1 MLIAT
6 NNMEKKVALTEESPL
21 SEKVLSI
28 RRVTKVVKGGKKMH
42 FSALVIVGD
51 GAGKCGIGMGKAN
64 EVPKAIKKAIF
75 RAQKTMVE
83 IPLAG
88 PTLLYNVTA
97 KKGASI
103 MMLKPASPGTGIIGG
118 KSVRAVLEALGV
130 RDAITKSMKSNN
142 PINAVKATM
151 EGLKMMKTIHER
163 NTMRR
168 EIEEV
173 VA

>member
-1 MLIAT
+1 MK
-6 NNMEKKVALTEESPL
+6 EEVKLTGELPL

-51 GAGKCGIGMGKAN
+51 RVGKCGIGMGKAN

-75 RAQKTMVE
+75 KAQKQMAE

-97 KKGASI
+97 KKGASVI
-103 MMLKPASPGTGIIGG
+103 MLKPASPGTGIIGG
-118 KSVRAVLEALGV
+118 GSVRAVLEALGV
-130 RDAITKSMKSNN
+130 RDAIAKSMKSNN
-142 PINAVKATM
+142 PINVVKATM
-151 EGLKMMKTIHER
+151 EGLKMMKAIHER
-163 NTMRR
+163 NIIRR
-168 EIEEV
+168 KIEETV
-173 VA
+173 V

>member
-1 MLIAT
+1 MTQEL
-6 NNMEKKVALTEESPL
+6 PL

-51 GAGKCGIGMGKAN
+51 GVGRCGIGMGKAN
-64 EVPKAIKKAIF
+64 EVPKAIKKAIL
-75 RAQKTMVE
+75 RAQKQMTE

-88 PTLLYNVTA
+88 PTLLYDVTV
-97 KKGASI
+97 KKGASVI
-103 MMLKPASPGTGIIGG
+103 MLKPASPGTGIIGG
-118 KSVRAVLEALGV
+118 KSVKAVLEALGV

-142 PINAVKATM
+142 PINVVRATI

-163 NTMRR
+163 NTIRKK
-168 EIEEV
+168 IEEPV
-173 VA
+173 V

>member
-1 MLIAT
+1 
-6 NNMEKKVALTEESPL
+6 MEEINLTEETSL

-42 FSALVIVGD
+42 FSALVIVGN
-51 GAGKCGIGMGKAN
+51 GAGMCGIGMGKAN

-75 RAQKTMVE
+75 RAQKQMIK

-88 PTLLYNVTA
+88 QTLLYDVRV

-118 KSVRAVLEALGV
+118 GSVRAVLEALGV

-142 PINAVKATM
+142 PINVVKATM
-151 EGLKMMKTIHER
+151 EGLKIMKAIYER
-163 NTMRR
+163 NTMRKDA
-168 EIEEV
+168 EEAV
-173 VA
+173 T